1 MTASAAVVTGASA
14 VTALGRDLAATRAA
28 LAAGRSAVAEVPSE
42 GLPSPRPERS
52 PAARI
57 VAFSTEPE
65 LPRPKA
71 RRLDRASQYAVV
83 AARQALADAGYE
95 MAGREERTGILLG
108 TGSAG
113 AGPLVDFERQMAQ
126 EGPEAASPFL
136 FPYTVANAPASV
148 AAIELSVRGPYVTVT
163 QKDPAALNALL
174 YARLLLQAGRADAL
188 LVGAADEWNLT
199 YHLAYERLRATRT
212 ERRAGFV
219 LGEGAACI
227 LLEDEGKARARGAR
241 VLARLGSVVMRPAPL
256 SPHRRRADPAHLAA
270 ALRDALEEA
279 GVAASGV
286 GLVHLSRHGVP
297 ETDGAEAC
305 ALKALFPRLPR
316 TEAVK
321 DALGENPFAGA
332 VQLSLAAAELSA
344 RPETNAVLVN
354 AFGAGGNFLCAV
366 LTRP

>member
-1 MTASAAVVTGASA
+1 MTASAVVTGASA
-14 VTALGRDLAATRAA
+14 VTALGRDLPATRAA
-28 LAAGRSAVAEVPSE
+28 LEEGRSAVAEVPSE

-57 VAFSTEPE
+57 GAFSTEPE
-65 LPRPKA
+65 LPRSKA

-83 AARQALADAGYE
+83 AARQALADAGYA
-95 MAGREERTGILLG
+95 MTGREERTGILLG

-113 AGPLVDFERQMAQ
+113 AGPLVDFERQMAL

-148 AAIELSVRGPYVTVT
+148 AAIELSIRGPNVTVT

-174 YARLLLQAGRADAL
+174 FARLMLQAGRADAL
-188 LVGAADEWNLT
+188 LVGAADEWNLS
-199 YHLAYERLRATRT
+199 YHLAYERVHATRT
-212 ERRAGFV
+212 KRRPGFV

-227 LLEDEGKARARGAR
+227 LLEDGEKAGARGAR
-241 VLARLGSVVMRPAPL
+241 LLARLGAVVMRPAPL
-256 SPHRRRADPAHLAA
+256 SPHRRRADPADVAA
-270 ALRDALEEA
+270 AMRAALEEA
-279 GVAASGV
+279 GVAPSGV
-286 GLVHLSRHGVP
+286 GLVHLSRNGVP
-297 ETDGAEAC
+297 ETDGAEAL
-305 ALKALFPRLPR
+305 ALGTVFTRPPR
-316 TEAVK
+316 TAAVK

-332 VQLSLAAAELSA
+332 VQLSLAAAELA
-344 RPETNAVLVN
+344 ERPETNAVLVN